1 MKKMRHIVLFL
12 RTLNDPYQLAIFKAI
27 SQSARESNLLV
38 WAVQS
43 ERIDHTFSFDKHS
56 ACKFLRFFE
65 ADGVLFLSS
74 AMFLDGNMTTERLKN
89 CINNLP
95 CISVG
100 YNYTGI
106 PSILIRNR
114 ISMTQIVEH
123 LIKDHNYKSFLF
135 IGGEKFHN
143 DNRVRE
149 SVFRRTIE
157 RYSEKSP
164 EIHAEYVHCNW
175 SEHQTFAFMKDYLSR
190 HPDNAP
196 DAIVAANDNMAIG
209 VLKFLRSAQ
218 EPAWQKVAVTGYDDI
233 PQAAIE
239 IPALT
244 TVSQPLQKLGNAAVS
259 ELEAL
264 MDGVDVPMRTHID
277 TEVRIRNSCG
287 CTQEKFNET
296 SSLVYKNEYA
306 PNYQFRFKADYYL
319 NIVSSFAQEL
329 TDIDSM
335 PALCASLNGFLN
347 MLEVPLFYLFG
358 FTSQNDVPWYET
370 GSAMLIYSRTEGR
383 ENHTN
388 YYGEKTDLTTFLH
401 KDFSSIVRSIFLL
414 RAGQKEIGFILYEI
428 DPELQPYICSAFA
441 FIENVLRRINDLE
454 SEKQHSALLE
464 KEIQLR
470 SNDLVAV
477 HEKLKQEAE
486 RRLAVE
492 AEVLRISELERLRF
506 SIDLHDDICQRLAG
520 ISLYCK
526 SLVKMD
532 DLPQNALPDLASLV
546 DETLTRTRAYAH
558 DFFPLELDSVNLKEA
573 LSLLCESSGTQM
585 GLRCDFEWHV
595 DEKNEFLPAQKLN
608 IYRIFQ
614 EALHNVSKHAKARKA
629 VLRVTDE
636 ESGIVFALLDDG
648 IGVEQAQ
655 GLAKKSRKKSAGLG
669 LRSMEYRAHQI
680 GADYSIKPALSGGTI
695 VSVVLPKKLVTV
707 KLDSIQE

>member
-1 MKKMRHIVLFL
+1 MNKVRHIILFL
-12 RTLNDPYQLAIFKAI
+12 RTLNDPYQQAIFKSI
-27 SQSARESNLLV
+27 SQSVKDSNLLV

-56 ACKFLRFFE
+56 ACKFLKFFE

-100 YNYTGI
+100 YNYSGI

-114 ISMTQIVEH
+114 ISMTHIVEH
-123 LIKDHNYKSFLF
+123 LIKDHGYKTFLF

-157 RYSEKSP
+157 RYAENSP
-164 EIHAEYVHCNW
+164 DIHAEYAHCNW

-190 HPDNAP
+190 HPDKAP

-218 EPAWQKVAVTGYDDI
+218 EPAWQHVAVTGYDDI
-233 PQAAIE
+233 PQAALE
-239 IPALT
+239 MPALT
-244 TVSQPLQKLGNAAVS
+244 TVSQPLQKLGATAVS
-259 ELEAL
+259 ELKAL
-264 MDGVDVPMRTHID
+264 MEGEEVPIRTHID
-277 TEVRIRNSCG
+277 TEVRIRSSCG
-287 CTQEKFNET
+287 CPAEKHSGQH
-296 SSLVYKNEYA
+296 SSDGKTDTE
-306 PNYQFRFKADYYL
+306 PDFQSRFKSDYYL
-319 NIVSSFAQEL
+319 NIVSSFSQEL
-329 TDIDSM
+329 TDVDTM
-335 PALCASLNGFLN
+335 PALCASLTGFLN
-347 MLEVPLFYLFG
+347 MLEVPMFYLFN
-358 FTSQNDVPWYET
+358 FSTQDDLQWYER
-370 GSAMLIYSRTEGR
+370 GSAQLIYSRIPGKEVR
-383 ENHTN
+383 INCF
-388 YYGEKTDLTTFLH
+388 GEPTDLKEFLH
-401 KDFSSIVRSIFLL
+401 KDFSSVVRSIFLL

-428 DPELQPYICSAFA
+428 DPELQPYICSAFT

-454 SEKQHSALLE
+454 TEKQHSALLE
-464 KEIQLR
+464 KEVQLR
-470 SNDLVAV
+470 SKDLVAV

-526 SLVKMD
+526 SLVKMKQ
-532 DLPQNALPDLASLV
+532 LPDAALPDLAALV

-558 DFFPLELDSVNLKEA
+558 DFFPLELDSVDLKEA
-573 LSLLCESSGTQM
+573 LSLLCESSGSQM
-585 GLRCDFEWHV
+585 GLHCNFEWKLRDSV
-595 DEKNEFLPAQKLN
+595 SFLPAQKLN

-629 VLRVTDE
+629 VLRVSEDSAST
-636 ESGIVFALLDDG
+636 VFELIDDG
-648 IGVEQAQ
+648 IGVAQ
-655 GLAKKSRKKSAGLG
+655 SQENAVKSKKKSAGLG

-680 GADYSIKPALSGGTI
+680 GAEYSIKPAAPTGTI
-695 VSVVLPKKLVTV
+695 VSIVLPRTLLLEKV
-707 KLDSIQE
+707 

>member
-1 MKKMRHIVLFL
+1 MSKIRHIILFL
-12 RTLNDPYQLAIFKAI
+12 RSLNDPYQLAIFKSI
-27 SQSARESNLLV
+27 NQSVKNSNLLV

-56 ACKFLRFFE
+56 ACKFLKFFE

-74 AMFLDGNMTTERLKN
+74 AMFLDGNMTTERLKK

-123 LIKDHNYKSFLF
+123 LIKDHGYKSFLF

-149 SVFRRTIE
+149 TVFRRTIE
-157 RYSEKSP
+157 RYAETSP
-164 EIHAEYVHCNW
+164 GIHAEYAHCNW
-175 SEHQTFAFMKDYLSR
+175 SEHQTFAFMKEYLSR
-190 HPDNAP
+190 HPDKAP

-218 EPAWQKVAVTGYDDI
+218 EPAWQNVAVTGYDDI
-233 PQAAIE
+233 PQAALE

-244 TVSQPLQKLGNAAVS
+244 TVSQPLQKLGAAAVS
-259 ELEAL
+259 ELRSL
-264 MDGVDVPMRTHID
+264 MEGEEVPIRTHID
-277 TEVRIRNSCG
+277 TEVRIRSSCG
-287 CTQEKFNET
+287 CSSET
-296 SSLVYKNEYA
+296 NGGKHELVYKNEYA
-306 PNYQFRFKADYYL
+306 PNYQFRFKSDYYW
-319 NIVSSFAQEL
+319 NIVSSFSQEL
-329 TDIDSM
+329 TDIDTM
-335 PALCASLNGFLN
+335 PALCASLTGFLN
-347 MLEVPLFYLFG
+347 MLEVPMFYLFS
-358 FTSQNDVPWYET
+358 FSSQDELPWYERGT
-370 GSAMLIYSRTEGR
+370 AQLIYSRIPGKEV
-383 ENHTN
+383 HTN
-388 YYGEKTDLTTFLH
+388 CFGEQTDLREFFH
-401 KDFSSIVRSIFLL
+401 RDFSSTVRSIFQL
-414 RAGQKEIGFILYEI
+414 RAGQKEIGFILYDI
-428 DPELQPYICSAFA
+428 DPELQPYICSAFT

-464 KEIQLR
+464 KEVRLR
-470 SNDLVAV
+470 SKDLVAV

-526 SLVKMD
+526 SLVKMNK
-532 DLPQNALPDLASLV
+532 LPEDALPDLAALV

-558 DFFPLELDSVNLKEA
+558 DFFPLELDAVDLKEA
-573 LSLLCESSGTQM
+573 LSLLCESSGSQM
-585 GLRCDFEWHV
+585 GLHCDFEWQIRESV
-595 DEKNEFLPAQKLN
+595 EFLPAQKLN

-629 VLRVTDE
+629 VLRVSEDSACTRFE
-636 ESGIVFALLDDG
+636 LIDDG
-648 IGVEQAQ
+648 IGVKQSQENA
-655 GLAKKSRKKSAGLG
+655 LKTKKKSAGLG

-680 GADYSIKPALSGGTI
+680 GAEYSIKPAEPCGTV
-695 VSVVLPKKLVTV
+695 VSIVLPKALVMEKL
-707 KLDSIQE
+707 

>member
-1 MKKMRHIVLFL
+1 MSKIRHIILFL
-12 RTLNDPYQLAIFKAI
+12 RTLNDPYQLAIFKSI
-27 SQSARESNLLV
+27 SQSVKDSNLLV

-56 ACKFLRFFE
+56 ACKFLKFFE

-100 YNYTGI
+100 YNYAGI

-114 ISMTQIVEH
+114 VSMTHIVEH
-123 LIKDHNYKSFLF
+123 LIKDHGYKKFLF

-157 RYSEKSP
+157 RYALKSP
-164 EIHAEYVHCNW
+164 DIYAEYAHCNW
-175 SEHQTFAFMKDYLSR
+175 SEHQTFAFMKDYVSR
-190 HPDNAP
+190 HPDKAP

-209 VLKFLRSAQ
+209 VLKFLRSA
-218 EPAWQKVAVTGYDDI
+218 EEAAWKNVAVTGYDDI
-233 PQAAIE
+233 PQAALE

-244 TVSQPLQKLGNAAVS
+244 TVSQPLQKLGAAAVS
-259 ELEAL
+259 ELESL
-264 MDGVDVPMRTHID
+264 MEGQDVPIRTHID
-277 TEVRIRNSCG
+277 TEVRIRSSCG
-287 CTQEKFNET
+287 CSLEKSKAANA
-296 SSLVYKNEYA
+296 LVYRNEYA

-319 NIVSSFAQEL
+319 NIVSSFSQEL
-329 TDIDSM
+329 TDIDTM
-335 PALCASLNGFLN
+335 PALCASLTGFLN
-347 MLEVPLFYLFG
+347 MLEVPIFYLFS
-358 FTSQNDVPWYET
+358 FATQDDLQWYER
-370 GSAMLIYSRTEGR
+370 GSAQLIYSRTSGKEV
-383 ENHTN
+383 HTN
-388 YYGEKTDLTTFLH
+388 YFGEQTDLREFLH
-401 KDFSSIVRSIFLL
+401 RDFPCKVRSIFQL

-428 DPELQPYICSAFA
+428 DPELQPYICSAFT

-454 SEKQHSALLE
+454 LEKQHSALLE
-464 KEIQLR
+464 KEVQLR
-470 SNDLVAV
+470 SRDLVAV

-492 AEVLRISELERLRF
+492 AEVLRISELERFRF

-526 SLVKMD
+526 SLVKM
-532 DLPQNALPDLASLV
+532 PSLPDSALSELAALV

-558 DFFPLELDSVNLKEA
+558 DFFPLELDSVNLQEA
-573 LSLLCESSGTQM
+573 LALLCESSGSQM
-585 GLRCDFEWHV
+585 GLHCDFEWLAKPSV
-595 DEKNEFLPAQKLN
+595 EFLPAQKLN

-629 VLRVTDE
+629 LLRVSENSSDTIFE
-636 ESGIVFALLDDG
+636 LIDDG
-648 IGVEQAQ
+648 IGVKQSQENA
-655 GLAKKSRKKSAGLG
+655 LKTKKKSAGLG

-680 GADYSIKPALSGGTI
+680 GAEYSIKPAEPCGTV
-695 VSVVLPKKLVTV
+695 VSIVLPKALVME
-707 KLDSIQE
+707 KM